1 MTTAWIWDMTALNGY
16 REGARAS
23 VEDARGAPPALTAL
37 KQRADG
43 ALAFEPVSVMD
54 KSMTPPSG
62 DKHDYMSV
70 GPYWWP
76 DPEQPDG
83 LPYIRRDGEVNPE
96 RHTYDNVPLSHL
108 CDQVVQ
114 LAQAA
119 YVFEHAPY
127 ARHAARL
134 LRVWFLDP
142 ASRMNPHL
150 DYGQAIPGRCTG
162 RGIGII
168 DTATRFPDL
177 VDALQLLAGAADW
190 SEADQEGMRAWM
202 WAYLE
207 WLLESEKGRDEAAT
221 HNNHAVYFD
230 LQAVVLALYTGQAA
244 LARRILAEVPAR
256 RIETQIEP
264 DGCQPHE
271 LARTKSRSYSL
282 MNTLGFLR
290 LARLGRHVDVDLWG
304 YVGDEGRSIPR
315 AVQWFIPY
323 IRGEKRWTWQQIAPF
338 EDPAAYRPMFLLAA
352 AHAAEPV
359 YRDILDDLPSASPLV
374 TLSQY
379 DST

>member
-1 MTTAWIWDMTALNGY
+1 MG
-16 REGARAS
+16 
-23 VEDARGAPPALTAL
+23 
-37 KQRADG
+37 
-43 ALAFEPVSVMD
+43 
-54 KSMTPPSG
+54 
-62 DKHDYMSV
+62 V

-96 RHTYDNVPLSHL
+96 RHTYDNVPLSDL
-108 CDQVVQ
+108 CAQIVR

-119 YVFEHAPY
+119 YVFEEASY

-142 ASRMNPHL
+142 SSRMNPHL
-150 DYGQAIPGRCTG
+150 EYGQAIPGRCTG

-168 DTATRFPDL
+168 DTATRFPEL
-177 VDALQLLAGAADW
+177 VDALRLLEGTAAW
-190 SEADQEGMRAWM
+190 SEADQEGMKAWM
-202 WAYLE
+202 RAYLQ

-230 LQAVVLALYTGQAA
+230 LQAVALALYTEQTAI
-244 LARRILAEVPAR
+244 ARRILAEVPQR
-256 RIETQIEP
+256 PIETQIEP
-264 DGCQPHE
+264 DGSQPHE

-282 MNTLGFLR
+282 MNTMGFLR
-290 LARLGRHVDVDLWG
+290 LARLGQHVGVDLWG
-304 YVGDEGRSIPR
+304 YAGTEGRSIAR

-323 IRGEKRWTWQQIAPF
+323 IRREKPWTWQQMAPF
-338 EDPAAYRPMFLLAA
+338 DDPAAYRPMFLLAA
-352 AHAAEPV
+352 AHASEPI
-359 YRDILDDLPSASPLV
+359 YRRLLADLPPASPLE

-379 DST
+379 DLS